1 MIATGLFMSIVSSA
15 ASMWCIVHGLEVAGL
30 LFKAGAWGWL
40 IGALAGMTD
49 WSK

>member
-1 MIATGLFMSIVSSA
+1 MIVLGLLMSIISSA
-15 ASMWCIVHGLEVAGL
+15 AAMWCIAHGLEVAGL

-49 WSK
+49 WSQ